1 MSSESLL
8 QAAAASRAVQVVV
21 EALYRDKSPVYIT
34 CDERYGRSL
43 LTGAMYRVLKR
54 PVILVVPEPEEA
66 VEVTRDLKELLGE
79 PLVKLFPPR
88 EAIPYETCGPDE
100 RLWQRLETLG
110 TLASLAKRE
119 LPLVIAPLT
128 ALIRKISP
136 PDWFRWGSGAISVG
150 DRLEPVIL
158 VEKLVGAGYERVPMV
173 RNRGE
178 VALRGGI
185 LDFFSP
191 HASLPVRV
199 EFNFDEIASMR
210 TFDPSSQVS
219 QTSVGRADYMPAVEV
234 GKASVPGDDPLSRE
248 LSGPGDSRA
257 WAGAVSLVEFLP
269 EDGILILSGFA
280 RCKETALEMERI
292 AHEIATS
299 RLLARTMQPEEA
311 SAYFTW
317 EDLWGRMRQKVD
329 LLFQGIV
336 RPVEG
341 LAPGAIV
348 DIDLISQTRFH
359 GRWTDF
365 ISRLREMTEHGRRV
379 ALLFSSDERRDLIRQ
394 RVEEA
399 GVRVLTDPPGGTLE
413 PGNLYLL
420 KGYAQSGVSW
430 PAEKLEIF
438 SEAEIFP
445 RAKLSPPRGRAGGR
459 VALDWR
465 ELRPGDYVVHIHH
478 GIGQYVG
485 LKTMTV
491 AGVTRD
497 YVHVR
502 YAGEDAVYVPTD
514 QLHLLEKYTSRDG
527 HVPALS
533 KLGSSE
539 WQKTRARAK
548 QAVEKL
554 AAELLRTQAV
564 RKTRRSYQFSEDTVW
579 QREFEE
585 AFEYEETPDQA
596 KAALEVKRDMEKSVP
611 MDRLLCGDVGY
622 GKTEVAMRAAFK
634 AVQESKQVAVL
645 VPTTILAEQHYAT
658 FTQRFKGYAVNIEVL
673 SRFRSKKEQKAI
685 IDGLRVGTVDIIIG
699 THRLLS
705 KDVKFHDLGLL
716 IIDEEH
722 RFGVAQKER
731 LKKLKETVHVLTLSA
746 TPIPRTLNM
755 ALGRLMDISLI
766 ETPPEGRFPVETY
779 VIPYSRPVLAE
790 AIRREIDRGG
800 QVFYVCRRIS
810 GMEWAVKRINEMV
823 PEASVACAHGRMNE
837 DELARVIKD
846 FLAGRYDVLVSTTI
860 IESGLDF
867 PNVNTLIVENAD
879 KLGLA
884 QLYQLRGRVG
894 RRNRIAYAYFTF
906 RPDRYITEKG
916 EERLRALKELQGFGS
931 GLKLAMRDLELRGA
945 GNILGPEQ
953 HGFIEAVGFDLYMR
967 LLDKA
972 IAELEGRKE
981 EEKHV
986 ILAEVNIPVNAYLP
1000 AWYMEDERQRYTS
1013 YKKIA
1018 GCESWEDVDR
1028 VEREIRDIYGNL
1040 PAETRNLLNVSR
1052 LRVALG
1058 SLGITSVNMDERR
1071 KALLFKVEVPHLFP
1085 RDTFTHLAR
1094 DSRGRIRGGEEQ
1106 GLVEI
1111 FLNEASPESAL
1122 SQALSFARAL
1132 LPSVPAATRATSGQP
1147 E

>member
-8 QAAAASRAVQVVV
+8 RAAAGSKAARLVF
-21 EALYRDKSPVYIT
+21 EALLTGKTPVYIT

-43 LTGAMYRVLKR
+43 LAA
-54 PVILVVPEPEEA
+54 VIHREFGRATLLVVPEPEEA
-66 VEVTRDLKELLGE
+66 LEAARDLTALLGE
-79 PLVKLFPPR
+79 GRVRLFPPR
-88 EAIPYETCGPDE
+88 ETIPYERAGPDE
-100 RLWQRLETLG
+100 RLWERLA
-110 TLASLAKRE
+110 TLAILVSSGE
-119 LPLVIAPLT
+119 GEPPLVVAPVA
-128 ALIRKISP
+128 ALMRKLSSP
-136 PDWFRWGSGAISVG
+136 AWFTKGSGAISLG
-150 DRLEPVIL
+150 DKLEVTEF
-158 VEKLVGAGYERVPMV
+158 VQKLVSAGYERVPMV
-173 RNRGE
+173 KSRGQ

-185 LDFFSP
+185 VDFFSP
-191 HASLPVRV
+191 QSSLPVRV
-199 EFNFDEIASMR
+199 EFGFDEVVSIR
-210 TFDPSSQVS
+210 TFDPSSQLTQAFIES
-219 QTSVGRADYMPAVEV
+219 ADYIPADEVEKGTV
-234 GKASVPGDDPLSRE
+234 S
-248 LSGPGDSRA
+248 GDSSLIPEEPRPDRPTDQA
-257 WAGAVSLVEFLP
+257 EEVSLLDFLP
-269 EDGILILSGFA
+269 EGGIVMLSGFR
-280 RCKETALEMERI
+280 RCKEIGLEMERI
-292 AHEIATS
+292 AQEIATS
-299 RLLARTMQPEEA
+299 RLLAGTMRSEEA
-311 SAYFTW
+311 RDYFTW
-317 EDLWGRMRQKVD
+317 EDLWQRLSSEVEVV
-329 LLFQGIV
+329 FQGIV
-336 RPVEG
+336 YPIER
-341 LAPGAIV
+341 LDPGTIV
-348 DIDLISQTRFH
+348 DVGLLSQTKLH

-365 ISRLREMTEHGRRV
+365 ISALREMIEQRRKV
-379 ALLFSSDERRDLIRQ
+379 VVLLSSDERRALIGR
-394 RVEEA
+394 RLEEA
-399 GVRVLTDPPGGTLE
+399 GMRVAPDSSGGTLE
-413 PGNLYLL
+413 PGNIYLL
-420 KGYAQSGVSW
+420 HGYAQAGVSW
-430 PAEKLEIF
+430 PEERLEVFTDAEL
-438 SEAEIFP
+438 FP
-445 RAKLSPPRGRAGGR
+445 RPRLAPARRGAEAR
-459 VALDWR
+459 VPLDWR

-491 AGVTRD
+491 AGVTRE
-497 YVHVR
+497 YVHIR
-502 YAGEDAVYVPTD
+502 YAGDDAIYVPTD

-533 KLGSSE
+533 RLGSSE
-539 WQKTRARAK
+539 WQKTRAKAK
-548 QAVEKL
+548 QAAEKL
-554 AAELLRTQAV
+554 AAELLRTQAL
-564 RKTRRSYQFSEDTVW
+564 RKTRSSYQFSEDTVW
-579 QREFEE
+579 QKEFEE

-596 KAALEVKRDMEKSVP
+596 RAAEEVKRDMEKPVP

-645 VPTTILAEQHYAT
+645 VPTTILAEQHYTT

-673 SRFRSKKEQKAI
+673 SRFRSKKEQKSI
-685 IDGLRVGTVDIIIG
+685 IEGLRTGSVDIVIG

-705 KDVKFHDLGLL
+705 KDVKFRDLGLL

-755 ALGRLMDISLI
+755 ALGKLMDISLI

-779 VIPYSRPVLAE
+779 VIPYSRPILAE
-790 AIRREIDRGG
+790 AIRREIGRGG
-800 QVFYVCRRIS
+800 QVFYVCHRIGS
-810 GMEWAVKRINEMV
+810 MEGAVKRIKEMV
-823 PEASVACAHGRMNE
+823 PEASVTCAHGRMNE
-837 DELARVIKD
+837 DDLARVIRD

-906 RPDRYITEKG
+906 RPDAHITDKG

-953 HGFIEAVGFDLYMR
+953 HGFIEAVGFDLYMK

-972 IAELEGRKE
+972 IAELQGRKE
-981 EEKHV
+981 EEKRV

-1000 AWYMEDERQRYTS
+1000 RWYVEDEQQRYMA

-1040 PAETRNLLNVSR
+1040 PVETTNLLDVAR

-1058 SLGITSVNMDERR
+1058 SLGITAVNVDEQR
-1071 KALLFKVEVPHLFP
+1071 KTLLFKIEVPHLFP
-1085 RDTFTHLAR
+1085 EDKFANVAR
-1094 DSRGRIRGGEEQ
+1094 DSRGRIRRSKEDV
-1106 GLVEI
+1106 VEL
-1111 FLNEASPESAL
+1111 FLSDSSPEKAL
-1122 SQALSFARAL
+1122 SQALGFARLL
-1132 LPSVPAATRATSGQP
+1132 LP
-1147 E
+1147 

>member
-8 QAAAASRAVQVVV
+8 QAAAASKAVHAVF
-21 EALYRDKSPVYIT
+21 EALQGRKLPVYVT

-43 LTGAMYRVLKR
+43 LTAAIHRALKR
-54 PVILVVPEPEEA
+54 PVLLVVPEPEEA
-66 VEVTRDLKELLGE
+66 VEATRDLEELLGE
-79 PLVKLFPPR
+79 GRVKLFPAR
-88 EAIPYETCGPDE
+88 EAIPYETTGPDE
-100 RLWQRLETLG
+100 RLWQRLEILG
-110 TLASLAKRE
+110 ILASPGERE
-119 LPLVIAPLT
+119 LPLVVAPLT
-128 ALIRKISP
+128 ALTRKLSHP
-136 PDWFRWGSGAISVG
+136 EWFRCGSGTISVG
-150 DRLEPVIL
+150 DKLEPMAL
-158 VEKLVGAGYERVPMV
+158 VAKLAGAGYERVPMV
-173 RNRGE
+173 RNRGQ

-191 HASLPVRV
+191 HGSLPVRV
-199 EFNFDEIASMR
+199 EFSFDEIVSMR

-219 QTSVGRADYMPAVEV
+219 QTSIDRADYVPASEV
-234 GKASVPGDDPLSRE
+234 GEATVPGDAPLSSG
-248 LSGPGDSRA
+248 LSGPGGSHT
-257 WAGAVSLVEFLP
+257 WAEAVSLVDFLP
-269 EDGILILSGFA
+269 EDGMLILSGPA
-280 RCKETALEMERI
+280 RCKEIALEMERM

-299 RLLARTMQPEEA
+299 RLLAGTMRPEEA
-311 SAYFTW
+311 SAYFSW
-317 EDLWGRMRQKVD
+317 EDLWGRMRSKIG
-329 LLFQGIV
+329 LIFQGIL

-341 LAPGAIV
+341 LDPGAIV

-365 ISRLREMTEHGRRV
+365 VSKLREMMEHGRRV
-379 ALLFSSDERRDLIRQ
+379 VLLLSSDERWDLIR
-394 RVEEA
+394 RRLEEA
-399 GVRVLTDPPGGTLE
+399 GVRVLIDSAGGTLE
-413 PGNLYLL
+413 PGSLYLF
-420 KGYAQSGVSW
+420 KGYAQAGVSW
-430 PAEKLEIF
+430 PGERLEIF
-438 SEAEIFP
+438 SEPEIFP
-445 RAKLSPPRGRAGGR
+445 RARLTAARGRTEGR
-459 VALDWR
+459 VPLDWR

-485 LKTMTV
+485 LKTITV
-491 AGVTRD
+491 DGVTRD

-502 YAGEDAVYVPTD
+502 YAGGDSLYVPTD
-514 QLHLLEKYTSRDG
+514 QLHLMEKYTSRDG
-527 HVPALS
+527 HVPTLS
-533 KLGSSE
+533 RLGSSE
-539 WQKTRARAK
+539 WQKTRAKAK

-554 AAELLRTQAV
+554 AAELLRTQAI

-579 QREFEE
+579 QKEFEE

-596 KAALEVKRDMEKSVP
+596 RAALEVKRDMEKPVP

-685 IDGLRVGTVDIIIG
+685 IEGLRMGTIDIIIG

-705 KDVKFHDLGLL
+705 KDVKFRDLGLL

-731 LKKLKETVHVLTLSA
+731 LKKLKETVHVLTMSA

-755 ALGRLMDISLI
+755 ALGKLMDISLI

-790 AIRREIDRGG
+790 AIRREIERGG
-800 QVFYVCRRIS
+800 QVFYVCHRIR
-810 GMEWAVKRINEMV
+810 GMESAVKRINEMV

-837 DELARVIKD
+837 DELARVIRD

-906 RPDRYITEKG
+906 RPDRYVTEKG
-916 EERLRALKELQGFGS
+916 EQRLRALKELQGLGS

-967 LLDKA
+967 LLEKA

-981 EEKHV
+981 EEKRV
-986 ILAEVNIPVNAYLP
+986 ILAEVNIPVDAYLP
-1000 AWYMEDERQRYTS
+1000 AWYVEDERQRYTA

-1040 PAETRNLLNVSR
+1040 PVETRNLLDVSR
-1052 LRVALG
+1052 LRLALG
-1058 SLGITSVNMDERR
+1058 SLGITSVNLDQQR

-1085 RDTFTHLAR
+1085 EDKFANLAR
-1094 DSRGRIRGGEEQ
+1094 DSRGRIRGSKEQ
-1106 GLVEI
+1106 GLIEL
-1111 FLNEASPESAL
+1111 FLHDASPKNAL
-1122 SQALSFARAL
+1122 GQALSFARQL
-1132 LPSVPAATRATSGQP
+1132 LP
-1147 E
+1147 

>member
-1 MSSESLL
+1 MASEGLL
-8 QAAAASRAVQVVV
+8 RAAMESKAVRDIVHAFYVGKFPAFVVC
-21 EALYRDKSPVYIT
+21 E
-34 CDERYGRSL
+34 ERYGRSL
-43 LTGAMYRVLKR
+43 LTAGLQRALDKPLIM
-54 PVILVVPEPEEA
+54 IVPEPEEA
-66 VEVTRDLKELLGE
+66 MEAAKDLTDLLGE
-79 PLVKLFPPR
+79 NAVKLFPAR
-88 EAIPYETCGPDE
+88 EVIPYESSEPGE
-100 RLWQRLETLG
+100 RLWQRLEVLHL
-110 TLASLAKRE
+110 LASTDSRKDLAI
-119 LPLVIAPLT
+119 VAPVA
-128 ALIRKISP
+128 ALIRKLFP
-136 PDWFRWGSGAISVG
+136 PEWFRAKSGVISVG
-150 DRLEPVIL
+150 DKLEPVAL
-158 VEKLVGAGYERVPMV
+158 LETLTSSGYERVPMV
-173 RNRGE
+173 LNKGQ

-191 HASLPVRV
+191 QASLPIRV
-199 EFNFDEIASMR
+199 EFGFEGVISVR

-219 QTSVGRADYMPAVEV
+219 QNSVECAEYIPAVEAWEQ
-234 GKASVPGDDPLSRE
+234 GAPGFDHAPLDSDGH
-248 LSGPGDSRA
+248 SWSRA
-257 WAGAVSLVEFLP
+257 ASLVNFLP
-269 EDGILILSGFA
+269 EDAIVIVSGPV
-280 RCKETALEMERI
+280 RCKEIALEMERI
-292 AHEIATS
+292 AHEIASS
-299 RLLARTMQPEEA
+299 RLLAKTMEPAQA
-311 SAYFTW
+311 SLYFTW
-317 EDLWGRMRQKVD
+317 EELWEELRNKVN
-329 LLFQGIV
+329 LLYQAIL
-336 RPVEG
+336 RPVGG
-341 LAPGAIV
+341 LEPSFIADVGLV
-348 DIDLISQTRFH
+348 SQTRFH

-365 ISRLREMTEHGRRV
+365 TSRLHELTERGRRV
-379 ALLFSSDERRDLIRQ
+379 ALLFSSEERQDLIR
-394 RVEEA
+394 RRTEEA
-399 GVRVLTDPPGGTLE
+399 GIRILTSTSAGTLE
-413 PGNLYLL
+413 PGSLYLL

-430 PAEKLEIF
+430 PEEKLEVF

-445 RAKLSPPRGRAGGR
+445 RAKLSTVRKTEGR

-478 GIGQYVG
+478 GIGQYLG

-533 KLGSSE
+533 RLGSGE
-539 WQKTRARAK
+539 WQRTRVRAK
-548 QAVEKL
+548 RAAEKL

-564 RKTRRSYQFSEDTVW
+564 RKTRRGYQFSEDTIW

-596 KAALEVKRDMEKSVP
+596 RAALEVKRDMEKPVP

-673 SRFRSKKEQKAI
+673 SRFRSKKEQQAVV
-685 IDGLRVGTVDIIIG
+685 DGLRMGTIDIVIG
-699 THRLLS
+699 THRLLG
-705 KDVKFHDLGLL
+705 KDVKFRDLGLL

-731 LKKLKETVHVLTLSA
+731 LKKIRETVHVLTLSA

-779 VIPYSRPVLAE
+779 VIPYSRTILAE
-790 AIRREIDRGG
+790 AIRREISRGG
-800 QVFYVCRRIS
+800 QVFYVCHRIS
-810 GMEWAVKRINEMV
+810 GMEWAVKRIKEMV
-823 PEASVACAHGRMNE
+823 PEASVAHAHGRMKE

-846 FLAGRYDVLVSTTI
+846 FLAGSYDVLVSTTI
-860 IESGLDF
+860 VESGLDF

-906 RPDRYITEKG
+906 RPDSYITEKG
-916 EERLRALKELQGFGS
+916 EERLRALKELQGLGS
-931 GLKLAMRDLELRGA
+931 GLRLAMRDLELRGA

-953 HGFIEAVGFDLYMR
+953 HGFIEAVGFDLYMS

-972 IAELEGRKE
+972 IAEIEGRAE

-986 ILAEVNIPVNAYLP
+986 IFAEVNIPVDAYVP
-1000 AWYMEDERQRYTS
+1000 ASYVEDERQRYTI
-1013 YKKIA
+1013 YKKAA
-1018 GCESWEDVDR
+1018 GSESWEDVDR
-1028 VEREIRDIYGNL
+1028 LEREIRDIYGTL
-1040 PAETRNLLNVSR
+1040 PAQTRDLLNVCR
-1052 LRVALG
+1052 LRVTLG
-1058 SLGITSVNMDERR
+1058 SLGITSVTMDQQRG
-1071 KALLFKVEVPHLFP
+1071 LLSFKVEVPHLFP
-1085 RDTFTHLAR
+1085 YSALANLVQR
-1094 DSRGRIRGGEEQ
+1094 SRGRIRNGPGP
-1106 GLVEI
+1106 GLIEV
-1111 FLNEASPESAL
+1111 FLQDASPEGAL
-1122 SQALSFARAL
+1122 DQALNFVRLL
-1132 LPSVPAATRATSGQP
+1132 LPPTPTDTKHPRG
-1147 E
+1147 

>member
-8 QAAAASRAVQVVV
+8 RAAAGSKATRLVL
-21 EALYRDKSPVYIT
+21 EALLSKKAPVYIT

-43 LTGAMYRVLKR
+43 LTAAIHRELGR
-54 PVILVVPEPEEA
+54 PTILVVPEPEEA
-66 VEVTRDLKELLGE
+66 VEAARDLKELLGE
-79 PLVKLFPPR
+79 RRVKTFPPR
-88 EAIPYETCGPDE
+88 EVIPYESGGPDE

-110 TLASLAKRE
+110 ILASSGERE
-119 LPLVIAPLT
+119 PPLVVAPLA
-128 ALIRKISP
+128 ALMRKLSP
-136 PDWFRWGSGAISVG
+136 PVWFRKGSGAISVG
-150 DRLEPVIL
+150 DKLEVIDF
-158 VEKLVGAGYERVPMV
+158 VKKLVCAGYERVPMV
-173 RNRGE
+173 RSRGQF
-178 VALRGGI
+178 ALRGGI
-185 LDFFSP
+185 VDFFSP
-191 HASLPVRV
+191 HSSLPVRV
-199 EFNFDEIASMR
+199 EFSFDEVISMR

-219 QTSVGRADYMPAVEV
+219 QAFIESADYIPADEVEK
-234 GKASVPGDDPLSRE
+234 GNIPEDASFIPGGSP
-248 LSGPGDSRA
+248 PDSPRPQ
-257 WAGAVSLVEFLP
+257 AGEVSLLDFLP
-269 EDGILILSGFA
+269 EDGILMLSGFR
-280 RCKETALEMERI
+280 RCKEIGLEMEGI

-299 RLLARTMQPEEA
+299 RLLAGTMRPEETL
-311 SAYFTW
+311 AYFTW
-317 EDLWGRMRQKVD
+317 EDLWERMSSEVDLVFQGIMHPVERLEPCTIIDVD
-329 LLFQGIV
+329 LL
-336 RPVEG
+336 
-341 LAPGAIV
+341 
-348 DIDLISQTRFH
+348 SQTRFH

-379 ALLFSSDERRDLIRQ
+379 VLLFSSDERQDLIR
-394 RVEEA
+394 RRLEEA
-399 GVRVLTDPPGGTLE
+399 GVRVLIDSPGGTLE

-420 KGYAQSGVSW
+420 KGYAQAGVSW
-430 PAEKLEIF
+430 PEERLEIF
-438 SEAEIFP
+438 SDAEIFP
-445 RAKLSPPRGRAGGR
+445 RARLAPARRRAEGR
-459 VALDWR
+459 VPLDWR

-478 GIGQYVG
+478 GIGQYIG
-485 LKTMTV
+485 LKTITV
-491 AGVTRD
+491 AGVTRE
-497 YVHVR
+497 YVHIR
-502 YAGEDAVYVPTD
+502 YAGEDAIYVPTD

-533 KLGSSE
+533 RLGSSE

-554 AAELLRTQAV
+554 AAELLRTQAM
-564 RKTRRSYQFSEDTVW
+564 RKTRHSYQFSEDTVW
-579 QREFEE
+579 QKEFEQ

-596 KAALEVKRDMEKSVP
+596 KAAEEVKRDMEKPVP

-645 VPTTILAEQHYAT
+645 VPTTILAEQHYTT

-673 SRFRSKKEQKAI
+673 SRFRSRKEQKAI
-685 IDGLRVGTVDIIIG
+685 IDGLRNGSIDIIIG

-755 ALGRLMDISLI
+755 ALGKIMDISLI

-779 VIPYSRPVLAE
+779 VIPYSRPILAE

-800 QVFYVCRRIS
+800 QVFYVCHRIG
-810 GMEWAVKRINEMV
+810 GMEGAVKRINEMV
-823 PEASVACAHGRMNE
+823 PEASVTCAHGRMNE
-837 DELARVIKD
+837 DDLARVVRD

-906 RPDRYITEKG
+906 RPDKYITDKG

-972 IAELEGRKE
+972 IAELEGREE
-981 EEKHV
+981 EEKRV

-1000 AWYMEDERQRYTS
+1000 GWYIGDEQQRYTA

-1040 PAETRNLLNVSR
+1040 PAETINLLDVSR

-1058 SLGITSVNMDERR
+1058 SLGITAVNLDQRR
-1071 KALLFKVEVPHLFP
+1071 KALIFKVEVPHLFP
-1085 RDTFTHLAR
+1085 EDKFANVAR
-1094 DSRGRIRGGEEQ
+1094 DSTGRIRGSKEV
-1106 GLVEI
+1106 GLIEL
-1111 FLNEASPESAL
+1111 FLPDLSPEKAL
-1122 SQALSFARAL
+1122 GQALSFAREL
-1132 LPSVPAATRATSGQP
+1132 LPRMPGDATHTSCQP